1 MKPRW
6 TRMGSRAAAQ
16 RVSEVIEQEMFSD
29 TDLRISFEEMQ
40 ENAANATVLLKSMA
54 NETRLLILCQLAHG
68 ERSVSELLDII
79 PLGQSALSQHLAI
92 LRRER
97 LVTTRRE
104 GQSVYYALSS
114 TEVRAIIDTL
124 YRLFCDCK

>member
-1 MKPRW
+1 M
-6 TRMGSRAAAQ
+6 
-16 RVSEVIEQEMFSD
+16 
-29 TDLRISFEEMQ
+29 SFEDMQ
-40 ENAANATVLLKSMA
+40 ANAAGATVLLKSMA
-54 NETRLLILCQLAHG
+54 NETRLLILCQLAHS
-68 ERSVSELLDII
+68 ERSVSELLEII

-114 TEVRAIIDTL
+114 VEVRAIIGTL
-124 YRLFCDCK
+124 YQLFCDCG

>member
-1 MKPRW
+1 MASPAARPR
-6 TRMGSRAAAQ
+6 A
-16 RVSEVIEQEMFSD
+16 ELEMISTSID
-29 TDLRISFEEMQ
+29 TQSSMSFEDMQ
-40 ENAANATVLLKSMA
+40 ANAAGATVLLKSMA
-54 NETRLLILCQLAHG
+54 NETRLLILCQLAHS
-68 ERSVSELLDII
+68 ERSVSELLEII

-114 TEVRAIIDTL
+114 VEVRAIIGTL
-124 YRLFCDCK
+124 YQLFCDCG

>member
-1 MKPRW
+1 MKQRWIRTASPAARPR
-6 TRMGSRAAAQ
+6 A
-16 RVSEVIEQEMFSD
+16 ELEMISTSID
-29 TDLRISFEEMQ
+29 TQSSMSFEDMHA
-40 ENAANATVLLKSMA
+40 NAAGATVLLKSMA
-54 NETRLLILCQLAHG
+54 NETRLLILCQLAHS
-68 ERSVSELLDII
+68 ERSVSELLEII

-114 TEVRAIIDTL
+114 VEVRAIIGTL
-124 YRLFCDCK
+124 YQLFCDCG

>member
-1 MKPRW
+1 MKQRWIRTASPAARPR
-6 TRMGSRAAAQ
+6 A
-16 RVSEVIEQEMFSD
+16 ELEMISTSID
-29 TDLRISFEEMQ
+29 TQSSMSFEDMQ
-40 ENAANATVLLKSMA
+40 ANAAGATVLLKSMA
-54 NETRLLILCQLAHG
+54 NETRLLILCQLAHS
-68 ERSVSELLDII
+68 ERSVSELLEII

-114 TEVRAIIDTL
+114 VEVRAIIGTL
-124 YRLFCDCK
+124 YQLFCDCG

>member
-1 MKPRW
+1 MASPAARL
-6 TRMGSRAAAQ
+6 RA
-16 RVSEVIEQEMFSD
+16 ELEMISTSID
-29 TDLRISFEEMQ
+29 TQSSMSFEDMQ
-40 ENAANATVLLKSMA
+40 ANAAGATVLLKSMA
-54 NETRLLILCQLAHG
+54 NETRLLILCQLAHS
-68 ERSVSELLDII
+68 ERSVSELLEII

-114 TEVRAIIDTL
+114 VEVRAIIGTL
-124 YRLFCDCK
+124 YQLFCDCG

>member
-1 MKPRW
+1 MKQRW
-6 TRMGSRAAAQ
+6 TRTDSRGALPPA
-16 RVSEVIEQEMFSD
+16 SEVEGITMYSD
-29 TDLRISFEEMQ
+29 TEMQMSFEEMQ
-40 ENAANATVLLKSMA
+40 ANAANATILLKSMA
-54 NETRLLILCQLAHG
+54 NETRLLILCQLADS

-97 LVTTRRE
+97 LVSTRRE
-104 GQSVYYALSS
+104 GQLVYYSLSS

-124 YRLFCDCK
+124 YHLFCECD

>member
-1 MKPRW
+1 MKQKW
-6 TRMGSRAAAQ
+6 TATGSQAAG
-16 RVSEVIEQEMFSD
+16 RVNEIVQQAVPLNLPQ
-29 TDLRISFEEMQ
+29 TISFDEMR
-40 ENAANATVLLKSMA
+40 ENAENATILLKSMA

-114 TEVRAIIDTL
+114 SDVRAIIDTL
-124 YRLFCDCK
+124 YRLFCDCN